1 MVTIPHLE
9 LVHHASSLAHNCCS
23 AQKVKVLSEEEKDC
37 WPLQRGTIF
46 PLPLTADV
54 CLILWYVL
62 LLQKRNLKC
71 WGLLFC
77 LSLSLSDSFSL
88 SGCASLQGWEGKC
101 WPALFLCLLLG
112 HGAPPSPHSYL
123 FLRHLPILCHQG
135 EGNLSP
141 AWYIQFITVPQTR
154 FKIKVWS
161 TKLKQV
167 EIKIGIG
174 QRRREQSTHVV
185 LFHLFWFMLSRR
197 AAEKLKHYPVLS
209 AVAYVVVIKAKTAES
224 GAG

>member
-1 MVTIPHLE
+1 MHLLWLTIVVQPWKLK
-9 LVHHASSLAHNCCS
+9 CS
-23 AQKVKVLSEEEKDC
+23 QRKKRTAGLFREAQYFLCLLRLMCVSYSGMSFFLR
-37 WPLQRGTIF
+37 RGTLSVGGCSF
-46 PLPLTADV
+46 V
-54 CLILWYVL
+54 
-62 LLQKRNLKC
+62 
-71 WGLLFC
+71 
-77 LSLSLSDSFSL
+77 SLSLSDSFSL

-174 QRRREQSTHVV
+174 QRRREQSKHVV

-197 AAEKLKHYPVLS
+197 AVEKLKHYLILS
-209 AVAYVVVIKAKTAES
+209 VEAYVVVIKAKTVKS
-224 GAG
+224 SAG

>member
-1 MVTIPHLE
+1 M
-9 LVHHASSLAHNCCS
+9 
-23 AQKVKVLSEEEKDC
+23 
-37 WPLQRGTIF
+37 
-46 PLPLTADV
+46 

-62 LLQKRNLKC
+62 LPQKRNLKC
-71 WGLLFC
+71 CGLLFC
-77 LSLSLSDSFSL
+77 LSLSLTPSL

-174 QRRREQSTHVV
+174 QRRREQSKHVV

-197 AAEKLKHYPVLS
+197 AAEKLKHYPILS
-209 AVAYVVVIKAKTAES
+209 AVAYVVVIKAKTVES
-224 GAG
+224 GEG

>member
-1 MVTIPHLE
+1 MLGAA
-9 LVHHASSLAHNCCS
+9 LFSSLS
-23 AQKVKVLSEEEKDC
+23 
-37 WPLQRGTIF
+37 P
-46 PLPLTADV
+46 
-54 CLILWYVL
+54 
-62 LLQKRNLKC
+62 
-71 WGLLFC
+71 
-77 LSLSLSDSFSL
+77 LSLSLSLSLPLPLSLSLSLSFSL

-123 FLRHLPILCHQG
+123 FLWHLPILCHQG

-174 QRRREQSTHVV
+174 QRRREQSKHVV
-185 LFHLFWFMLSRR
+185 LFHLFWFMFLRR
-197 AAEKLKHYPVLS
+197 AAEKLKHYPILS
-209 AVAYVVVIKAKTAES
+209 AVAYVVVIKKTKL
-224 GAG
+224 